1 MAGAYISDLVLGE
14 YFDMLRGASVD
25 EISKA
30 QLARYVQA
38 PGEQESIP
46 CCCH

>member
-1 MAGAYISDLVLGE
+1 MACAYISDLVLGQ
-14 YFDMLRGASVD
+14 YFDVLRGASVD
-25 EISKA
+25 EISEA

-46 CCCH
+46 CGCH